1 MHCHSLHSVFWNH
14 VIITTQILRK
24 RIYTAKNINTLVQI
38 LSVLTIIA
46 GVAIYWARIGIIQ
59 PVNKSLENFKEI
71 LNTFSC
77 ATSKLVESIDE
88 LKKMQDELKEK
99 IIINE
104 VIVKDFSARL
114 AKLEEKIYDK

>member
-1 MHCHSLHSVFWNH
+1 MEGLFSS
-14 VIITTQILRK
+14 K
-24 RIYTAKNINTLVQI
+24 YEE
-38 LSVLTIIA
+38 
-46 GVAIYWARIGIIQ
+46 IIQ
-59 PVNKSLENFKEI
+59 AQLDAIDRQEDEDVFNK
-71 LNTFSC
+71 
-77 ATSKLVESIDE
+77 E

>member
-1 MHCHSLHSVFWNH
+1 MLV
-14 VIITTQILRK
+14 VD
-24 RIYTAKNINTLVQI
+24 INTLVQI

-59 PVNKSLENFKEI
+59 PVNRSLENFKEI

-104 VIVKDFSARL
+104 VTVKDFSARL
-114 AKLEEKIYDK
+114 AKLEEKIYGK